1 MSLPGCP
8 PFSVARD
15 PLDRPQQPDLLRIDR
30 DQARPFRCGF
40 EPSVRHVIT
49 QSRRWTDAFAVE
61 QENTTCEGGG
71 AKVKTPTKKFDHGLF
86 LCTHCFGRVDRRGS
100 KACPFPSRGPC
111 RSHSGTARRCPW
123 TPVSRS
129 VSSKLTHSSSQ
140 RIPGTKWIKK
150 RNCRVP
156 YTRAHLCAV
165 VDELVSPAEEV
176 RGAAE
181 EVGEAPEELGL
192 GDADQE
198 DGDRQGER
206 DERPH
211 DVGGCGC
218 CGAGAL
224 VGPVSLSERLVRPSR
239 LWGNPYFRGQG
250 AALAMATR
258 RPLSVCPHATD
269 AATHS
274 LSLSVAPSRSI
285 YVHSIHPESMQC
297 PMVNTGQTSE
307 AQPPLLL
314 YPLRVNTT
322 SVASSPLLPRSLAS
336 VASASH
342 LASSHLNTAHAG
354 RSYLCVCTLRTGRN
368 EMVDSFHASKMTVS
382 TCTVQYD
389 YMWCGTII

>member
-218 CGAGAL
+218 CGKGHLWVRCHFQSDWSDQVVCGGTLTSAGKGRHWRWRH
-224 VGPVSLSERLVRPSR
+224 VVRCPSVRLSAR
-239 LWGNPYFRGQG
+239 Y
-250 AALAMATR
+250 
-258 RPLSVCPHATD
+258 
-269 AATHS
+269 
-274 LSLSVAPSRSI
+274 
-285 YVHSIHPESMQC
+285 
-297 PMVNTGQTSE
+297 
-307 AQPPLLL
+307 
-314 YPLRVNTT
+314 
-322 SVASSPLLPRSLAS
+322 
-336 VASASH
+336 
-342 LASSHLNTAHAG
+342 
-354 RSYLCVCTLRTGRN
+354 
-368 EMVDSFHASKMTVS
+368 
-382 TCTVQYD
+382 
-389 YMWCGTII
+389 